1 MNKFI
6 RRFLLRSKLF
16 APIGVAITI
25 SILIITIQSIRNAT
39 ESIYNVNE
47 DKLVLEVETIKKMFE
62 REKSLK
68 LEKVKTDLKFAHD
81 YFYLNKLI
89 VTKDSTETEA
99 INQLTGKKHTV
110 WIKNWTHNG
119 ELLNNNFSF
128 VDKIANLAG
137 GTATIFQKFDSGYIR
152 ISTNVPK
159 LDSSRAVNTYIPN
172 KSPVIKA
179 IENNENY
186 LGRAYVVNDWYITAY
201 EPITIDGKI
210 QGILYVGNK
219 EKDLPVLRSILSNI
233 KIGNSGT
240 LYILDNKGN
249 TVIKSKTEGSNWNN
263 QYVTQRIFQK
273 KKGQIRSTNS
283 KTGAKQ
289 IIAFDYFEDF
299 EFYIVATVSQK
310 EETKGLISQTIKQS
324 ILYGVIIFI
333 LLSLFVFFITSK
345 KLHRYLRQIE
355 DSNKQL
361 RTVHKA
367 LEQSEKKFQ
376 TLFNNSSDEV
386 FVADF
391 KGKFLELNKSACDS
405 LEYTRDELL
414 RMNFFDVKTKKFRQ
428 FVSENIKRI
437 QEKGHHTYETEHISK
452 SGKIIQYE
460 MKSKI
465 VEYESKKAILSI
477 ARNISER
484 KALQKRI
491 VQTIIETEIKE
502 RKRFSAELHDGLGP
516 ILSTIK
522 LYSDLIKKGN
532 FNNMTLEEA
541 VSNIDELV
549 ELAISSAKE
558 ISNNITPNVL
568 HDFGL
573 KVAIN
578 EFCSYVNR
586 TQSINIDVDTSKYT
600 MERTSIETTVLYQTV
615 KELINNTIK
624 HAQAKNIRVQLKSNN
639 NQIILYYRDDGVGF
653 NLNEKLGNG
662 GGLGLNNIVNKI
674 KTLKGSCDFNTREGK
689 GMFLLISIKVEEEN
703 GKFIDQ
709 EV

>member
-1 MNKFI
+1 
-6 RRFLLRSKLF
+6 L
-16 APIGVAITI
+16 
-25 SILIITIQSIRNAT
+25 
-39 ESIYNVNE
+39 
-47 DKLVLEVETIKKMFE
+47 
-62 REKSLK
+62 
-68 LEKVKTDLKFAHD
+68 
-81 YFYLNKLI
+81 
-89 VTKDSTETEA
+89 
-99 INQLTGKKHTV
+99 
-110 WIKNWTHNG
+110 
-119 ELLNNNFSF
+119 
-128 VDKIANLAG
+128 
-137 GTATIFQKFDSGYIR
+137 
-152 ISTNVPK
+152 
-159 LDSSRAVNTYIPN
+159 
-172 KSPVIKA
+172 
-179 IENNENY
+179 
-186 LGRAYVVNDWYITAY
+186 
-201 EPITIDGKI
+201 
-210 QGILYVGNK
+210 
-219 EKDLPVLRSILSNI
+219 
-233 KIGNSGT
+233 
-240 LYILDNKGN
+240 
-249 TVIKSKTEGSNWNN
+249 
-263 QYVTQRIFQK
+263 
-273 KKGQIRSTNS
+273 
-283 KTGAKQ
+283 
-289 IIAFDYFEDF
+289 
-299 EFYIVATVSQK
+299 YIVASVSQK
-310 EETKGLISQTIKQS
+310 EETKGLISQIIKQS

-333 LLSLFVFFITSK
+333 LLSLFVFFITNK
-345 KLHRYLRQIE
+345 RLHSYLKQIE

-367 LEQSEKKFQ
+367 LEQSENKFQ

-391 KGKFLELNKSACDS
+391 KGKFLELNQSACES
-405 LEYTRDELL
+405 LEYSREELL
-414 RMNFFDVKTKKFRQ
+414 QMNFFDIKTKKYRQ
-428 FVSENIKRI
+428 FVSENIKKI
-437 QEKGHHTYETEHISK
+437 QEKGRHTYETEHVSK

-465 VEYESKKAILSI
+465 VEYEGKKAILSI

-491 VQTIIETEIKE
+491 IQTIIETEMKE

-586 TQSINIDVDTSKYT
+586 TQSINIDVDTNGYT
-600 MERTSIETTVLYQTV
+600 LEKTSIETTVLYQTT

-624 HAQAKNIRVQLKSNN
+624 HAQAQNIRIQLKSNN

-653 NLNEKLGNG
+653 NLNEKLGGG

-689 GMFLLISIKVEEEN
+689 GMFLLISFKVEMKTAKSSIKKHEQN
-703 GKFIDQ
+703 STKLILLILLLLQKSFNHGNN
-709 EV
+709 